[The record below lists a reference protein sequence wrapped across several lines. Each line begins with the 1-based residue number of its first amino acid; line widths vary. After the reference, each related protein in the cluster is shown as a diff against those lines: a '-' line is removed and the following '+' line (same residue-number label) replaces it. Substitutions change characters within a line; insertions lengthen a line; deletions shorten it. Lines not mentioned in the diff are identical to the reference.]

1 MTVKGAGALTGQVHK
16 IMHQLSFAILLAS
29 TLAVAQEPI
38 SSSETT
44 EKLPE
49 MVITA
54 TRGQTNLL
62 KVPSVVRTM
71 TAEELQER
79 QVRTLPEALREVPG
93 VNVQKTSNGQGS
105 PFIRGF
111 TGFRNLA
118 LIDGIRFNNST
129 FREGPNQYWNTI
141 DSYAIE
147 RIELVPGQG
156 SVLYGSDAIGGTLNL
171 FTKGSGYLTE
181 QPGFF
186 FHGLTSYRGSTA
198 EESNMAHQE
207 IQFGEG
213 GKWGLHLGA
222 SLKSFGDVH
231 DAKLGDQPHTGYDE
245 WAYDAKLEVSLDPN
259 WTLTAVHQQL
269 RQNDVWRTHATIY
282 GISYEGSTIGT
293 DLKRSFDQERSLSY
307 LRLAGQDLDGFID
320 SVSFT
325 VSLQTSSEDEDRI
338 RRRADNRVDYNQTR
352 LSTLGFDLQFQS
364 QTPLGRLTYGADYFR
379 DSVNS
384 ASQRYRL
391 NGTLNSIGIQ
401 GPVGDDSTYHLL
413 GLYLQDEIDLGDRV
427 HLFVGG
433 RYTYAKAS
441 VGIYNDSGTAKSAKD
456 DWRNYSASARVTVD
470 LDEKDQY
477 RFYAGVSQGFR
488 APNLSDL
495 SRFDLAR
502 NGEQDVPS
510 VGLSPEEY
518 VNFELG
524 LKADTEHF
532 SGNLGYFYTLIDD
545 MIIRHYTGKT
555 TPLPNPRPL
564 VERRNGGNGYM
575 HGIELSGQY
584 RFNPSWSI
592 FGHMTWTE
600 GRVDQFVGNSV
611 TKKQREPISRVV
623 PLMWRAGV
631 RWQTVDRRY
640 WTELVALGQSDAD
653 RLNSGDQFDSQRIPP
668 NGNPG
673 FVWLT
678 LRGGVQVT
686 KNLDVTVALEN
697 LLDRQ
702 IRYAGSGSNEAGF
715 GAVLGATVKW

>member
-1 MTVKGAGALTGQVHK
+1 MTAKGTGALTGQVHK

-38 SSSETT
+38 SSVETT
-44 EKLPE
+44 EKIPE

-62 KVPSVVRTM
+62 KVPAVVRTL
-71 TAEELQER
+71 TAEQLQER
-79 QVRTLPEALREVPG
+79 QVRSLPEALREVPG

-141 DSYAIE
+141 DSYAID

-186 FHGLTSYRGSTA
+186 FHGLSSYRGSTA

-213 GKWGLHLGA
+213 GKWGFHLGA

-307 LRLAGQDLDGFID
+307 LRLAGEDLEGFID
-320 SVSFT
+320 SVNFT

-352 LSTLGFDLQFQS
+352 LSTIGFDLQFQS

-391 NGTLNSIGIQ
+391 NGSLHSIGIQ

-413 GLYLQDEIDLGDRV
+413 GLYLQDEIDLGDRI

-441 VGIYNDSGTAKSAKD
+441 VGIYDDRSTAIRNDSAKD
-456 DWRNYSASARVTVD
+456 DWRNYSGSARLTID

-495 SRFDLAR
+495 SRLDIAR
-502 NGEQDVPS
+502 SNEQEVPS
-510 VGLSPEEY
+510 SELSPEEY

-532 SGNLGYFYTLIDD
+532 SGNLGYFYSLIDD
-545 MIIRHYTGKT
+545 MIIRRETGET
-555 TPLPNPRPL
+555 LGGNRV
-564 VERRNGGNGYM
+564 VEKRNGGNGYM
-575 HGIELSGQY
+575 QGIELSGQY
-584 RFNPSWSI
+584 RFHPSWSV

-600 GRVDQFVGNSV
+600 GRVDQFIGTTTQQQV
-611 TKKQREPISRVV
+611 QPLSRVV

-640 WTELVALGQSDAD
+640 WTELVALGQSDSD
-653 RLNSGDQFDSQRIPP
+653 RLNAGDRLDTQRIPP

-686 KNLDVTVALEN
+686 QNLDVTVALEN